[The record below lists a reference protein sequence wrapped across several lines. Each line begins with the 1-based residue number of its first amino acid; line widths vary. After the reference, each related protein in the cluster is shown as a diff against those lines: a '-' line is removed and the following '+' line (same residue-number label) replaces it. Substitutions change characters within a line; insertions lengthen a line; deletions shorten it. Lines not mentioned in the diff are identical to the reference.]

1 MEWMLLPLKRYA
13 QFSGRA
19 RRKEYWMYILFIVIV
34 SIVLSILDRML
45 GLGGGSSI
53 TPTSV
58 DSGNAM
64 GAGLGAGMHFGVLQG
79 LFLLATFIPTLA
91 VAIRR
96 LHDGD
101 RSGWWV
107 MIGYGPYIVGIALVV
122 FGMLTGQLGL
132 LATGG
137 MITMLGGIGFLVLL
151 VFLCLPGTDPDETTG
166 NSFPRRSSG
175 LNCFC
180 SQRGVVPRFRGRN
193 GPRWRGHSR

>member
-1 MEWMLLPLKRYA
+1 MHMEWMLLPLKRYA

-53 TPTSV
+53 TPTSA
-58 DSGNAM
+58 DSANA
-64 GAGLGAGMHFGVLQG
+64 ASASLGAGMHIGVLG
-79 LFLLATFIPTLA
+79 GIFTLATFIPTLA

-107 MIGYGPYIVGIALVV
+107 LIGYGPYIVGFALMV
-122 FGMLTGQLGL
+122 FGLLGGQLGL

-137 MITMLGGIGFLVLL
+137 MIMMIGFIGFLVLL
-151 VFLCLPGTDPDETTG
+151 VFMCLPGTSGPNKYGPDPLD
-166 NSFPRRSSG
+166 PSG
-175 LNCFC
+175 AELGEVF
-180 SQRGVVPRFRGRN
+180 S
-193 GPRWRGHSR
+193 